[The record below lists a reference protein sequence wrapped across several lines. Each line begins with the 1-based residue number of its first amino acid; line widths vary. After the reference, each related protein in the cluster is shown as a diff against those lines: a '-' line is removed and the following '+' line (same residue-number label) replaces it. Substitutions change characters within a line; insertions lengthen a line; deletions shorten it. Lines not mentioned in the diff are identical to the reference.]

1 MKLSTY
7 HPRGQNLLYKLFFLV
22 TKMSTSSHSSE
33 TYVAVCQMTSKDNK
47 EENFKCCESLVQNA
61 KKQNASMVF
70 LPEACDY
77 ICDNTTDTVKMA
89 ESKDGP
95 LVSKYKQ
102 LAQKYDV
109 WLSLGGIHL
118 KHTNEKVTNT
128 HLVINN
134 EGDIVGE
141 YNKIHTFDVELSN
154 RSMCESSYVEKG
166 NTIVPPVDTPVGKL
180 GLAVCYDLRFPEI
193 GIALREMG
201 ADILTY
207 PSAFMF
213 ETGAVHWES
222 LLRSRAIE
230 NQCYVIAAAQTGFST
245 PKRRL
250 WGHAM
255 IIDPSGTITAQC
267 SEGSNIAVA
276 AIDKDSLEKTRLA
289 MPLLSQKRFDLYPK
303 IAEPIPCDNVDQY
316 QFGQVM
322 ANAKTVFYITS
333 LTLAIV
339 NKRCVVPGHVLI
351 IPIRPAK
358 RFSDLSST
366 EVADLFQTV
375 QKVQRVMETVH
386 EAKSSTIVIQDG
398 PDAGQTIWHVH
409 AHILPRKPNDFRDND
424 DVYRELQNHDKNV
437 VEWRNET
444 DMIKEA
450 EFLKTFFK
458 S

>member
-1 MKLSTY
+1 
-7 HPRGQNLLYKLFFLV
+7 
-22 TKMSTSSHSSE
+22 MSNSSHSSE

-47 EENFKCCESLVQNA
+47 EGNFNCCESLVQTA

-77 ICDNTTDTVKMA
+77 ICDNTNDTVKMA
-89 ESKDGP
+89 ESIDGP

-102 LAQKYDV
+102 LAQQNDI

-118 KHTNEKVTNT
+118 NHTNEKVTNT

-134 EGDIVGE
+134 KGNIVGE

-154 RSMCESSYVEKG
+154 HSMCESSYVEKG
-166 NTIVPPVDTPVGKL
+166 KSIVPPVDTPFGKI

-213 ETGAVHWES
+213 ETGAVHWET

-230 NQCYVIAAAQTGFST
+230 NQCYVIAAAQTGYST

-255 IIDPSGTITAQC
+255 IVDPTGSIVAQC
-267 SEGSNIAVA
+267 SEGSNVAIAAVNKTL
-276 AIDKDSLEKTRLA
+276 IEKTRSS
-289 MPLLSQKRFDLYPK
+289 MPLISQKRFDLYPK
-303 IAEPIPCDNVDQY
+303 LGESIPPDNVDQY
-316 QFGQVM
+316 QFGQVTI
-322 ANAKTVFYITS
+322 NAKIVFYKTG

-339 NKRCVVPGHVLI
+339 NRRCVVPGHVLI

-358 RFSDLSST
+358 RFSDLTST

-375 QKVQRVMETVH
+375 QKVQSVMETVH
-386 EAKSSTIVIQDG
+386 NAKSSSIVIQDG

-409 AHILPRKPNDFRDND
+409 VHILPRKPNDFSDND

-437 VEWRNET
+437 VQWRNES
-444 DMIKEA
+444 DMIEEA
-450 EFLKTFFK
+450 EFLRTFFN
-458 S
+458 